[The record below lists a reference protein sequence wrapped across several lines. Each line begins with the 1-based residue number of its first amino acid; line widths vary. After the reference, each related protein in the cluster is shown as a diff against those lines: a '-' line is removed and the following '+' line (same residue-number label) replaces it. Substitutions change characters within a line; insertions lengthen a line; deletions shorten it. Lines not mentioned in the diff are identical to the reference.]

1 MGKIIKIFVVLVIV
15 FLLIIV
21 SGNYFLQRQL
31 RQVGGIDFSE
41 ITSQLEGLS
50 SEQILKSQT
59 EREGSKKFISPDKKL
74 KIEYSLRWVETPSES
89 LERIFPNEQIQKYN
103 LTNLLLAQR
112 FEISGEFAQLIVDQ
126 AFFDIEKSFEQII
139 NEMQEANAEQGWSME
154 LVESKAKNNQI
165 TFEARYEKNKSYSI
179 YSKEKIIFLEP
190 EESNKKAYLIS
201 FVTLDKDWLKFKQEA
216 NEIFDSI
223 QVIF

>member
-1 MGKIIKIFVVLVIV
+1 MNKIIKIFVVLVIV
-15 FLLIIV
+15 LLLIIIL
-21 SGNYFLQRQL
+21 GNYFLQQKL
-31 RQVGGIDFSE
+31 KQEEGIGFSE
-41 ITSQLEGLS
+41 IISQIEGLS
-50 SEQILKSQT
+50 SEQIFKSQT
-59 EREGSKKFISPDKKL
+59 EKENTKKFISPDKKL
-74 KIEYSLRWVETPSES
+74 KIEYSLKWIETPSES
-89 LERIFPNEQIQKYN
+89 LERIVPNEQIQKYN

-139 NEMQEANAEQGWSME
+139 NEMQKANLEQGWNME
-154 LVESKAKNNQI
+154 IIESKTGNNQI
-165 TFEARYEKNKSYSI
+165 TFEARYEKNKSHSV

-216 NEIFDSI
+216 NKIFDSI
-223 QVIF
+223 QLKE